1 MLVILTILA
10 VAGTD
15 LIGSAHPRFSMQT
28 VRYIQL
34 AWWLVL
40 AIATAFWVRP
50 EGWAGAV
57 AILVAAAWYFIGER
71 RDERLHQQRETGIIA
86 ELYAWSAIG
95 LVVVLAGFA
104 WIDIALLSGTVPI
117 GLMWLALAVFLTQSG
132 NRITRCV
139 LLLSGRELGADGVPA
154 GAVPG
159 SRLKGGRVIGPLER
173 IFITVLIVFEAYHI
187 VAALMAAK
195 GIVRFPEI
203 SAEAK
208 RDDATGTKAEEFL
221 VGSLASWGL
230 AGGAGLLAAILTTQA

>member
-1 MLVILTILA
+1 MLAILTILA
-10 VAGTD
+10 VAVSD
-15 LIGSAHPRFSMQT
+15 LLSLAKARFSHQT
-28 VRYIQL
+28 IRYIQL

-40 AIATAFWVRP
+40 TVAVALWVRP

-57 AILVAAAWYFIGER
+57 AALVAVGWYFIAEPRKDSQDQPQEGG
-71 RDERLHQQRETGIIA
+71 LIS
-86 ELYAWSAIG
+86 ELYAWSAVG
-95 LVVVLAGFA
+95 LVVLVAVFA
-104 WIDIALLSGTVPI
+104 WVDLALLSASVPI
-117 GLMWLALAVFLTQSG
+117 GLMWLALALFLTQTG

-139 LLLSGRELGADGVPA
+139 LLLSGRELGADGTAP

-173 IFITVLIVFEAYHI
+173 IFITVLIVVNAYHI

-203 SAEAK
+203 SADAK
-208 RDDATGTKAEEFL
+208 RDDATAGTKAEEFL

-230 AGGAGLLAAILTTQA
+230 AGGAGLLAAVLML